1 MCVCVCSSGCL
12 FVCLASFF
20 FFTLL
25 TSPFWPLEERLLMW
39 AYQISKRIT
48 DNVAIEGETQTTG
61 GRSVGRSNLRAYRP
75 WNPNE
80 HKFHAD
86 YI

>member
-1 MCVCVCSSGCL
+1 
-12 FVCLASFF
+12 
-20 FFTLL
+20 
-25 TSPFWPLEERLLMW
+25 MW

-61 GRSVGRSNLRAYRP
+61 GRVAISEGRGRRMGGGGGGGGVGITFLI
-75 WNPNE
+75 

-86 YI
+86 

>member
-1 MCVCVCSSGCL
+1 MCVCARVGVCL
-12 FVCLASFF
+12 FVWPAF

-61 GRSVGRSNLRAYRP
+61 GRSNLRAYRP

>member
-1 MCVCVCSSGCL
+1 MCVCVL
-12 FVCLASFF
+12 EWVFVCLFGQLF

-61 GRSVGRSNLRAYRP
+61 GRSVGRSVEGLPPVESKRA
-75 WNPNE
+75 
-80 HKFHAD
+80 
-86 YI
+86 